1 MSPEM
6 VEAFCS
12 KCGAT
17 FKMFLDEMA
26 AKNEKVVCP
35 QCAAAAADCAAA
47 VPQQRPA
54 AS

>member
-1 MSPEM
+1 MSAEM

-35 QCAAAAADCAAA
+35 QCAAAADCAAA

-54 AS
+54 AG